1 MRVQVKQII
10 RIVSWNQMLLNHFCV
25 VSELYVNR
33 ANYCFKLINHILL
46 LSKFWEV
53 KVENK
58 FRKQT
63 KYGNGA

>member
-1 MRVQVKQII
+1 
-10 RIVSWNQMLLNHFCV
+10 MLLNHFCV

-46 LSKFWEV
+46 LSKFREV
-53 KVENK
+53 KVENNK